1 MTNYTKNIIFSEILR
16 NSNTFEYQQK
26 RKKQHYLA
34 NIKCYIKITIFGLQ
48 FGQK

>member
-16 NSNTFEYQQK
+16 NSNTFEYLQK

-34 NIKCYIKITIFGLQ
+34 NMKWFQLEHLQ
-48 FGQK
+48 LSQFLD